1 MVALSDLPITSTGSS
16 AAVMVLRR
24 RWPTEWEVV
33 ELLEWPS
40 EAEVEVE
47 VEAELELVLVL
58 VLVVEAEAQV
68 DVEAAVL
75 TEDARDGA
83 GLG

>member
-1 MVALSDLPITSTGSS
+1 MKTGVTVAALSDLPITGTGSS

-24 RWPTEWEVV
+24 RWPN
-33 ELLEWPS
+33 ELSCFEWPE
-40 EAEVEVE
+40 EAEVE
-47 VEAELELVLVL
+47 AELVLVL

-75 TEDARDGA
+75 TEDARDARDGA

>member
-1 MVALSDLPITSTGSS
+1 MSCF
-16 AAVMVLRR
+16 
-24 RWPTEWEVV
+24 
-33 ELLEWPS
+33 EWPE
-40 EAEVEVE
+40 EAEVE
-47 VEAELELVLVL
+47 AELVLVL

-75 TEDARDGA
+75 TEDARDARDGA

>member
-47 VEAELELVLVL
+47 AELELVLVL